1 MLLVAGCGPPKP
13 KKPPAPS
20 TDPPP
25 KLGVFTD
32 AGDSTMFTNDAKP
45 VREWHVKW
53 KKAQAT
59 AEGGA
64 PMFGKMF
71 DVRGEIFQA
80 KDTKTFHAD
89 RAVATSSDV
98 LTLTGGVQV
107 YSPKSDATLDCDK
120 LIYDGKKKT
129 FHASGN
135 VSLKS
140 KTVRI
145 TGVPEAEADA
155 DFTQISSPDWF
166 KENNAKGR

>member
-1 MLLVAGCGPPKP
+1 MLCAAGCAPPKP
-13 KKPPAPS
+13 KKPPATS
-20 TDPPP
+20 TEPLP
-25 KLGVFTD
+25 KLGAFTD
-32 AGDSTMFTNDAKP
+32 AGETTMFTDDAKP
-45 VREWHVKW
+45 KPEWHVKW
-53 KKAQAT
+53 NKAQVT

-89 RAVATSSDV
+89 RAVALSSNV
-98 LTLTGGVQV
+98 LTLTGRVEV

-129 FHASGN
+129 FDASGN

-140 KTVRI
+140 KTVKI
-145 TGVPEAEADA
+145 TGVPEAMADS
-155 DFTQISSPDWF
+155 DFTQVSSPDMF
-166 KENNAKGR
+166 KENNAKG